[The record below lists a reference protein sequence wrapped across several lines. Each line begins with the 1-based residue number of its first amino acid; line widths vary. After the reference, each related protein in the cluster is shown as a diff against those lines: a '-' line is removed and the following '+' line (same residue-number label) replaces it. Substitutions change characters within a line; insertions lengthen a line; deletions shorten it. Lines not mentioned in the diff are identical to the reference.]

1 MARRRARTRYV
12 PIRTRARRVSRGAFG
27 LGNIKSIA
35 GKVLLG
41 FGALSAGT
49 MIASRVGVD
58 PRLVGGAL
66 GYFAG
71 GIIPA
76 LVAVGVPML
85 MQRMQPA
92 STTPEGQVWV

>member
-1 MARRRARTRYV
+1 MARKRSRIRYV
-12 PIRTRARRVSRGAFG
+12 PIRTRVRRVSRGVFG
-27 LGNIKSIA
+27 LGNIRSIA

-41 FGALSAGT
+41 FGALSAGS
-49 MIASRVGVD
+49 MIASRTGID

-85 MQRMQPA
+85 MQRMQATP
-92 STTPEGQVWV
+92 TQPEGQVWA